1 MVRLNP
7 NVFPGWLAIYISMPP
22 QTMLSRLIRP
32 LAAIARPKLRL
43 PRCHHL
49 REPTKTGLGRMRM
62 IELTVPEAVDS
73 EESIKFPAA
82 IPSSVQVRL
91 ASPFPLLLRMHATWR
106 PVEGLLLTRILR

>member
-1 MVRLNP
+1 MLN
-7 NVFPGWLAIYISMPP
+7 
-22 QTMLSRLIRP
+22 LILT

-82 IPSSVQVRL
+82 ISSSVQVRL
-91 ASPFPLLLRMHATWR
+91 ASPFPLPLRMHATWE